1 MRLAEY
7 LLAAALVATAST
19 ALADR
24 RVFIVANQPDGYGID
39 QCLANGESCG
49 ASAARAWCRSRD
61 FKTASSYRRL
71 DPDEVTG
78 AVPASTGKTCSGRAC
93 AAEYVAI
100 TCER

>member
-1 MRLAEY
+1 MNLATCI
-7 LLAAALVATAST
+7 LTAALAVAASS

-24 RVFIVANQPDGYGID
+24 RVFVIANQPDGYGID
-39 QCLANGESCG
+39 QCLANGERCG
-49 ASAARAWCRSRD
+49 ASAARAYCQSHE
-61 FKTASSYRRL
+61 FKSASAFRRL

-78 AVPASTGKTCSGRAC
+78 AIPSSAGEKCSGRTC